1 MARSHWRSATGA
13 GLLAAGLMAN
23 VGTAV
28 AIADTGDTTGGAEKS
43 PTNPSSPST
52 NHQNPLGSIVKNL
65 TTTIQGAT
73 TAVGSLAPKV
83 PTPVFGSGGSGSTS
97 PGTTVPKMLSDAIR
111 IPTTITGFSGPPPS
125 ATPPVTNPDGTPTDA
140 PAGATGGDT
149 TPASAAPAT
158 PKKTSPAPVTAPL
171 ATALSST
178 LATTTSQITHT
189 ATQVTQAIDGAVTP
203 ATAALG
209 DSVQN
214 LAAPVGAFAA
224 QVTAPIPD
232 VLSSIQALLT
242 STTNAIAPVTQ
253 LPTDLLSLLGAGEAP
268 PVTGRIGT
276 DDRAALP
283 AGPSASLPSTRL
295 LSAGTAAAASTAAEK
310 ATQTPPVTA
319 TALSAG
325 TKAVAQASAVNASA
339 RATPGDVMSEGLQAF
354 FHSYGALV
362 IAASLSALA
371 AAALPG
377 LVAFLVPTV
386 AGVGLGYRQ
395 AKAGIALRASGI
407 ARFAGSGPMGI
418 VRSGSMISLRQSAVR
433 VTRPARPASTTVV
446 AVERP
451 SQSHFAA

>member
-28 AIADTGDTTGGAEKS
+28 AIADSGDTTGDADKT
-43 PTNPSSPST
+43 PASPST
-52 NHQNPLGSIVKNL
+52 NNQNPLGSIVKNL
-65 TTTIQGAT
+65 TTTIHGAT
-73 TAVGSLAPKV
+73 TAVGALAPKI
-83 PTPVFGSGGSGSTS
+83 PTPVFGSGGSASSS

-111 IPTTITGFSGPPPS
+111 IPTTITGFSGPKVTAPLADP
-125 ATPPVTNPDGTPTDA
+125 ADPTDTPTDPTDA
-140 PAGATGGDT
+140 PTAVAAADAT
-149 TPASAAPAT
+149 SAPAATT
-158 PKKTSPAPVTAPL
+158 PKKTSPAPVTTPL

-178 LATTTSQITHT
+178 LATTGNQITHT
-189 ATQVTQAIDGAVTP
+189 ATQLVDGVVAP

-214 LAAPVGAFAA
+214 LAAPVGSFAG
-224 QVTAPIPD
+224 QLTAPIPD

-242 STTNAIAPVTQ
+242 STTSALAPVTQ
-253 LPTDLLSLLGAGEAP
+253 FPTDLISLLGAAETQ

-276 DDRAALP
+276 DARATLP
-283 AGPSASLPSTRL
+283 AVPSASVPSTGL
-295 LSAGTAAAASTAAEK
+295 LAATAAGASTVAEK
-310 ATQTPPVTA
+310 ATQTPPVTV
-319 TALSAG
+319 TALSEG
-325 TKAVAQASAVNASA
+325 TRTVAQAAAVNASA
-339 RATPGDVMSEGLQAF
+339 RATPGNVMSEGLQAF

-377 LVAFLVPTV
+377 LIAFLVPTV

-418 VRSGSMISLRQSAVR
+418 VRSGSLISLRQSAVR
-433 VTRPARPASTTVV
+433 VSRPARNTTTAVA
-446 AVERP
+446 AVER
-451 SQSHFAA
+451 SNESHFAA